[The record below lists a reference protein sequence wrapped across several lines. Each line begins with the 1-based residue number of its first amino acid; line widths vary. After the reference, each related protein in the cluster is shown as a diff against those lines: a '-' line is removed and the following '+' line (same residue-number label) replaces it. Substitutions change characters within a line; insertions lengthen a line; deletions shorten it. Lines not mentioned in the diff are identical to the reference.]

1 MSQRQKS
8 GDSGFLAGAAE
19 DEMRRR
25 MWEGCGLC
33 ALVGFSSEPS
43 RQEAGY
49 AWTEMERASSV
60 LAECL
65 KPYVWMRSPWNG
77 NRM

>member
-1 MSQRQKS
+1 VSQRQKS
-8 GDSGFLAGAAE
+8 GDSGFLAGVAG

-49 AWTEMERASSV
+49 MGRCLNGDGERIISS
-60 LAECL
+60 C
-65 KPYVWMRSPWNG
+65 
-77 NRM
+77 

>member
-8 GDSGFLAGAAE
+8 GDSGFLAGVAG

-33 ALVGFSSEPS
+33 ASGIF
-43 RQEAGY
+43 
-49 AWTEMERASSV
+49 
-60 LAECL
+60 
-65 KPYVWMRSPWNG
+65 K
-77 NRM
+77 

>member
-25 MWEGCGLC
+25 MWKGCGLC
-33 ALVGFSSEPS
+33 ALVGFSSETS

-49 AWTEMERASSV
+49 VGR
-60 LAECL
+60 CL
-65 KPYVWMRSPWNG
+65 D
-77 NRM
+77 